1 MDYGRMMIF
10 ATREVWM
17 DSIALR
23 VGLKMGDDRL
33 AVAMPINWQT
43 VPQGERAPEEP
54 LLRLQRDDAQ
64 RLMDELWNVGLRP
77 SEGSG
82 SAGQLAAVQNHLEDM
97 RTIAMSQLGI
107 A

>member
-1 MDYGRMMIF
+1 MKMLISARRELWNDVVALHF
-10 ATREVWM
+10 AVEWA
-17 DSIALR
+17 D
-23 VGLKMGDDRL
+23 GLS
-33 AVAMPINWQT
+33 AA
-43 VPQGERAPEEP
+43 EP
-54 LLRLQRDDAQ
+54 LVFKHLDSGMVSSPCMNLRRDDAQ

>member
-1 MDYGRMMIF
+1 MKFYLGRPLWRN
-10 ATREVWM
+10 T
-17 DSIALR
+17 IAMR
-23 VGLKMGDDRL
+23 VGVDVDTDCFAVGLPL
-33 AVAMPINWQT
+33 AFQA
-43 VPQGERAPEEP
+43 VPRGKLAPQQPVLE
-54 LLRLQRDDAQ
+54 LSISDAQ
-64 RLMDELWNVGLRP
+64 QLMDELWNVGLRP